1 MNERQLRLKLEAR
14 DLDED
19 EIEGILDEFADMWRR
34 GECDGTLQEVLS
46 ESD

>member
-19 EIEGILDEFADMWRR
+19 EIELIIDDWADLAQM
-34 GECDGTLQEVLS
+34 EYEALHETD
-46 ESD
+46 